1 MTPPKSRARRQ
12 CKGITKAGHR
22 CKRSALPRRAHC
34 ACHLPPAKQGKSTG
48 KPQRNDLG
56 QYRAGNDTQWKP
68 GQSGNPQGRTPKAKC
83 ITNMLEELL
92 DTIAPVPNNTQGRT
106 WRQVL
111 AQSLLVNAVK
121 GNAAIAKEILN
132 RIEGVQ
138 APGDDGDRGA
148 IRVAKFVEGDI
159 LEDAEG
165 GE

>member
-1 MTPPKSRARRQ
+1 M
-12 CKGITKAGHR
+12 
-22 CKRSALPRRAHC
+22 
-34 ACHLPPAKQGKSTG
+34 
-48 KPQRNDLG
+48 
-56 QYRAGNDTQWKP
+56 
-68 GQSGNPQGRTPKAKC
+68 
-83 ITNMLEELL
+83 
-92 DTIAPVPNNTQGRT
+92 
-106 WRQVL
+106 